1 MSLRCL
7 EGQRVL
13 ELGSYIAS
21 PYAGHLLSHLGA
33 DVVKIEPFSGDP
45 TRALFHGSPGGTFI
59 AFSHGKRSICIDLRS
74 SEGHAVFERLV
85 ASAVILVH
93 NLAPETV
100 RKLRLSHED
109 CHGIHPELIYCHIA
123 GYGPGPLEN
132 EKITNPLVEA
142 ATGIMAQHKVEGRPT
157 RLGPSYFDLFAGSNA
172 VIGILSALAST
183 RREGRH
189 VEVGLYETGLH
200 VSSKEIIG
208 GQLSARAAQSNRL
221 GSSAHEFA
229 LPGYGSY
236 RTRDGRWIHLLMLS
250 DSHWSDFC
258 GALGIVSGPELSTL
272 KGRQAHRAHAEI
284 LVTKAIAEHDFDDV
298 AGRLRKTGCSFS
310 EVIASANALDTEQA
324 RHHGK
329 TYRVRIEDDQYAMPA
344 FPIRD
349 DLPAVPPRGEVPRL
363 GQHTMELL
371 ESLDYA
377 PAEQHSLVSSGAVFA
392 GT

>member
-7 EGQRVL
+7 EGRRVL

-45 TRALFHGSPGGTFI
+45 TRMLFHGTPGGTFI
-59 AFSHGKRSICIDLRS
+59 AFSHGKRSMCIDLAS

-85 ASAVILVH
+85 ASAAILVH

-109 CHGIHPELIYCHIA
+109 CHRIHPELVYCQIA

-142 ATGIMAQHKVEGRPT
+142 ATGIMAEHTVDGRPT

-183 RREGRH
+183 GRAGRH

-200 VSSKEIIG
+200 ISSKEIVG
-208 GQLSARAAQSNRL
+208 GQLAARAAQSKRF
-221 GSSAHEFA
+221 GPSAHEFA

-236 RTRDGRWIHLLMLS
+236 RTRDQRWIHLLMLS
-250 DSHWSDFC
+250 DSHWADFC
-258 GALGIVSGPELSTL
+258 RALGVVSGPEFSTL
-272 KGRQAHRAHAEI
+272 KGRQSHRAEAEA
-284 LVTKAIAEHDFDDV
+284 LVRNAIAEHDFDDV
-298 AGRLRKTGCSFS
+298 SGRLRRTGCGFS
-310 EVIASANALDTEQA
+310 EVIASAKALDTEHA
-324 RHHGK
+324 RHEGK
-329 TYRVRIEDDQYAMPA
+329 TYPVRIEDEHYAMPA

-349 DLPAVPPRGEVPRL
+349 DAPALPPRGEVPRL

-371 ESLDYA
+371 ESLDYS
-377 PAEQHSLVSSGAVFA
+377 PAERASLVSKGAVFA
-392 GT
+392 ER